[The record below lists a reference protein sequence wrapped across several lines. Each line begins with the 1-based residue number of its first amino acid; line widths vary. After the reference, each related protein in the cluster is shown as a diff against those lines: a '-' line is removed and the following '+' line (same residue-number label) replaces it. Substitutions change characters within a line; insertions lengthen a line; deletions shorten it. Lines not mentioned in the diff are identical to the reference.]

1 MQRMADQVAKYF
13 VPAVILIAISAGL
26 VWYFEG
32 VIGVTFLAFVSAI
45 IITIVLVL
53 LVLLLLLR

>member
-1 MQRMADQVAKYF
+1 MEQVAKYF

-53 LVLLLLLR
+53 LVLLLLVR